1 MSKEVARKRC
11 LQSYMKHQI
20 ACIIKY
26 YQRGMVEIYDTALT
40 AKYLSEIIFIKIDI
54 KLNLK

>member
-1 MSKEVARKRC
+1 MLTFKTVSLHFVMFGPFPF
-11 LQSYMKHQI
+11 L
-20 ACIIKY
+20 IIKY
-26 YQRGMVEIYDTALT
+26 YQIGMVEIYDTAVT